1 MSGSRLRC
9 VVTVERLSAL
19 YTLVLGLFFFC
30 VGYGKAAPFETCP
43 MIFQCNFLFFF
54 LRILRYY
61 IVNVGLEH
69 SSIFIQNVHF
79 YETDCLSVKSQ
90 IDSNENWMR
99 HRHIQCK
106 HK

>member
-1 MSGSRLRC
+1 MSDDFSMQFSL
-9 VVTVERLSAL
+9 
-19 YTLVLGLFFFC
+19 
-30 VGYGKAAPFETCP
+30 
-43 MIFQCNFLFFF
+43 FF

-61 IVNVGLEH
+61 FVNVGLEH